1 MSTYISSL
9 DVIPSSSYNIP
20 QPGRLATPIAAAGSS
35 TTQLVSTGAEFTA
48 AKTRPL
54 GYTINGG
61 DIIYNATQSV
71 VYQIV
76 KVVNDTTIEI
86 ATASVAIAPSDTCF
100 IYKGN
105 VRPATS
111 AASGSE
117 GYSLYFGASGDVKVE
132 DVSNN
137 TVTLKSVPVGKII
150 DLQVIKIYDSNPT
163 PPAGIVALEKID

>member
-1 MSTYISSL
+1 MSTYTSSL

-48 AKTRPL
+48 KKTRPK
-54 GYTINGG
+54 GFTINGG

-86 ATASVAIAPSDTCF
+86 ATAPVAIAVSDTCF

-105 VRPATS
+105 SRPAGS

-117 GYSLYFGASGDVKVE
+117 GYSLYFGETGDVKVE
-132 DVSNN
+132 DVSGN
-137 TVTLKSVPVGKII
+137 TVTLANVPIGKVI

-163 PPAGIVALEKID
+163 PPSSIVALEKVD